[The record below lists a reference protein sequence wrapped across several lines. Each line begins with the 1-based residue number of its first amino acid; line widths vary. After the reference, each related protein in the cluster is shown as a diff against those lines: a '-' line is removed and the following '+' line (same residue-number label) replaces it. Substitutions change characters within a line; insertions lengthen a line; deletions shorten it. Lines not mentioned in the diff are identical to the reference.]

1 MDFLGVGPLELLF
14 VFIIALVV
22 IGPRDIGNVA
32 RSIGRSL
39 NKLYRSEAWQMLSE
53 TSRNLRNLPSQLAR
67 DAALEELREV
77 KKTVEEVGQD
87 FNKDVKSIKDDLQSW
102 TPPKPDSETISTDS
116 QLPDE
121 SSSESPSSAA

>member
-14 VFIIALVV
+14 IIVIALVV

-32 RSIGRSL
+32 RSAGRFL
-39 NKLYRSEAWQMLSE
+39 NKLYRSDAWQMLSE

-67 DAALEELREV
+67 EAALEELRDV
-77 KKTVEEVGQD
+77 KRTVEEVGQD
-87 FNKDVKSIKDDLQSW
+87 LNKDVKSIKDDLQSW
-102 TPPKPDSETISTDS
+102 IPPVPDNETTSTDS
-116 QLPDE
+116 QPPDE